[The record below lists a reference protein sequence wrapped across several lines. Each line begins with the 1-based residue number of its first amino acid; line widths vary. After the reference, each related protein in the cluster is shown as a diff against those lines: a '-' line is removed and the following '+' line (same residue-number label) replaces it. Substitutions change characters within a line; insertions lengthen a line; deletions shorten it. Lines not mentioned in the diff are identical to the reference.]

1 MHLDTN
7 FVVAK
12 RHERT
17 LDYPE
22 VFQSESFDLCDEICL
37 LIRRTHRGLHAAA
50 ATGLTLRRGSSAKN
64 PPGGY
69 AKFHG
74 GEFAAAPLPRFSS
87 CETVHS
93 AADACSSQEA
103 SSVSRTCSPPGDA
116 SSCQRALAR

>member
-50 ATGLTLRRGSSAKN
+50 ATGLTLRRGSSAQN
-64 PPGGY
+64 PTGAAGPLCAGKLG
-69 AKFHG
+69 
-74 GEFAAAPLPRFSS
+74 AAPRPRFSC
-87 CETVHS
+87 CETVHP

-103 SSVSRTCSPPGDA
+103 SSVSRT
-116 SSCQRALAR
+116 

>member
-22 VFQSESFDLCDEICL
+22 VFQSASFDLCDEICL

-50 ATGLTLRRGSSAKN
+50 ATGVTLRRGARAKN
-64 PPGGY
+64 PPGVD
-69 AKFHG
+69 ATFHG
-74 GEFAAAPLPRFSS
+74 GKLAAAPLRRFSC
-87 CETVHS
+87 CETVHWRPTLVP
-93 AADACSSQEA
+93 A
-103 SSVSRTCSPPGDA
+103 R
-116 SSCQRALAR
+116 RLAQSLGHAVHLAMQGPVNAR